1 MKQTTKAHL
10 AKMYRKIAKT
20 VSHMAVEILIL
31 TLAQILELDAAKEAS
46 ASPSLTGSECE
57 HPGTCGEI

>member
-1 MKQTTKAHL
+1 
-10 AKMYRKIAKT
+10 
-20 VSHMAVEILIL
+20 MAVEILIL